1 MSISRFLLGKLIRRG
16 RLRVLEFNGSVIE
29 FGSDG
34 GAPQVTIRLHKAG
47 LLAKLI
53 QDFTLN
59 LGEAYMNGTITIE
72 EGSLYDL
79 LALFG
84 MNFQGAPPMPW
95 QITGFVIDPILR
107 LTTLFNALSYSK
119 RNVAHHYDLSTDFFK
134 LFLDKDLGYTCA
146 YFTHPDNDIDTAE
159 RDKKKLVASKLL
171 LKAGMHILDIG
182 CGWGGFAIYLSK
194 TFGVKVTG
202 ITLSEEQCKYAVDWA
217 KREGLQEQVNFVVRD
232 YRQERGLYDRVVA
245 VGILEHVGL
254 LHYREFFA
262 QIKALLKDD
271 GVALVHA
278 ISPMDGPG
286 PNDNFLLKYIFPGGY
301 TPSLSEVTPVI
312 EKSGM
317 WIADIEILR
326 MHYAETLRCWRAKFN
341 ANRETIKQM
350 YDEKF
355 CRMWE
360 FYLTS
365 CEVYFRYMVMMVFQ
379 IQIAKNKHTVPLT
392 RDYMFKEMTR
402 LRTLESST
410 SSSPSDDGKERTPVL
425 ATAGS
430 QR

>member
-1 MSISRFLLGKLIRRG
+1 MSISEFLLKKLIRKG
-16 RLRVLEFNGSVIE
+16 QLKFIDVDGSVMT
-29 FGSDG
+29 FGSG
-34 GAPQVTIRLHKAG
+34 SGAPHVTIRPHKKG
-47 LLAKLI
+47 LMPKLI

-59 LGEAYMNGTITIE
+59 LGEAYMNGAITIE

-84 MNFQGAPPMPW
+84 INLQDAPPMPW
-95 QITGFVIDPILR
+95 QLTGLVIDPILR
-107 LTTLFNALSYSK
+107 LTRLFGAVSYSK
-119 RNVAHHYDLSTDFFK
+119 RNVAHHYDLSNDFFK

-159 RDKKKLVASKLL
+159 REKKKLVASKLL
-171 LKAGMHILDIG
+171 VKEGMHILDVG
-182 CGWGGFAIYLSK
+182 CGWGGFAIYLAK

-202 ITLSEEQCKYAVDWA
+202 ITLSEEQHKYAVESA
-217 KREGLQEQVNFVVRD
+217 KREGLEQQVNFAVRD
-232 YRQERGLYDRVVA
+232 YRHEHGIYDRVIA
-245 VGILEHVGL
+245 IGILEHVGL

-271 GVALVHA
+271 GVAIVHA

-286 PNDNFLLKYIFPGGY
+286 PNDNFLLKYIFPGGS

-312 EKSGM
+312 ERSGL
-317 WIADIEILR
+317 WITDIELLR

-341 ANRETIKQM
+341 ENRETIKEM

-402 LRTLESST
+402 LRTLESNT
-410 SSSPSDDGKERTPVL
+410 SSSLSDDGKEKTPVL
-425 ATAGS
+425 ASAGS
-430 QR
+430 R